1 MTSRCASTGSLLA
14 SLRELSEGIE
24 DSRVVRKI
32 LCVIPKKLR
41 QVGVAIEMLTDL
53 DTMTMEQLIGRLR
66 VVEVAT
72 EDAADGVG

>member
-1 MTSRCASTGSLLA
+1 MTSRCASTGSSLA

-32 LCVIPKKLR
+32 LCVIQKKLR

-53 DTMTMEQLIGRLR
+53 DTMTMEQLVGRLR